1 MEQAQI
7 EKLGSK
13 MRDAYSDIASEPV
26 APGPKRASRRLRK
39 SPVFHPEAAHKAK
52 RGGDSLVAQHPLAS
66 LLTAAAIGYV
76 LSRL

>member
-13 MRDAYSDIASEPV
+13 MRDAYNDIASEPV

-39 SPVFHPEAAHKAK
+39 SPVFHPEVARKAR
-52 RGGDSLVAQHPLAS
+52 RGQDGLVARHPFAS
-66 LLTAAAIGYV
+66 LLTAAAVGYV
-76 LSRL
+76 LARL